1 MIWLVALLVLVA
13 GVVALEF
20 RVRQPDQLVLTEK
33 GGRVVVRKGR
43 FYPRHFS
50 LSVPAVVRS
59 ISLEIPAEAKGHVPV
74 KAKILVAV
82 APDPRRVEALVRV
95 GGWQRNA
102 AEAAAAALQDSVQAV
117 VRALV
122 EKREIDALSTG
133 ELDRSFRNELE
144 KAAADYGLAVVSAHV
159 LAVEPED
166 SELAEAMARREAARI
181 REETERATQEARVA
195 EAKARFAAEEAIAE
209 TEHRLALK
217 RLKMRSEQER
227 REAELARI
235 RVEEEAERRR
245 LQLQVDREEVE
256 LLAGHPELLILTP
269 QVVRL
274 AEASQTLRNAR
285 TVVSLGAEV
294 GEAAPLVER
303 LLSLL
308 QAGKSGGAASEQ
320 ESGEAKGS
328 A

>member
-1 MIWLVALLVLVA
+1 MIWLVVLLILVAVVLVY
-13 GVVALEF
+13 EF

-33 GGRVVVRKGR
+33 AGKVVLRRGR

-59 ISLEIPAEAKGHVPV
+59 TSLEIPAEAKGHVPV
-74 KAKILVAV
+74 KTKILVAV
-82 APDPRRVEALVRV
+82 APDPERVQALIRV

-102 AEAAAAALQDSVQAV
+102 AEVAATAFQDSIQAV

-144 KAAADYGLAVVSAHV
+144 KAAADYGLTVVSAHV
-159 LAVEPED
+159 VAVEPED

-274 AEASQTLRNAR
+274 AEASQALRNAR
-285 TVVSLGAEV
+285 TVVSLGSDVA
-294 GEAAPLVER
+294 EAAPLVER
-303 LLSLL
+303 LLGFL
-308 QAGKSGGAASEQ
+308 GARKNSDSTPDSDEKKEDA
-320 ESGEAKGS
+320 
-328 A
+328 